1 MLSILFGIILFVIPY
16 LVQKYK
22 IGFISN
28 YLSPIVICYALG
40 ILMSILNKE
49 QSNEYFEISSYI
61 SQISILV
68 AIPMLLYGS
77 ASIKRLRGFRKLGI
91 SFLVAAFSSAIMC
104 FFISFC
110 FKNELTSYAQVGSM
124 LTGLY
129 IGGTPN
135 LQAIG
140 YALKSNPNLIVQLTA
155 ADALIGGSYL
165 IILTSIIPFFVSK
178 ILPPYETSKSIDPEL
193 YAENNYNVD
202 FRQENKD
209 LILLLIFTISW
220 LALLLGLL
228 YWVNLIFNT
237 ALVLFFITGISI
249 GSSFFNFI
257 LKRNMTSF
265 KFGEYLLL
273 VFALS
278 LSFQGKW
285 SEILNGSNTLI
296 IITSLSMYGSI
307 ALHLLLSKM
316 IGVDRDT
323 FLISS
328 TAAIY
333 GPPFVTQIA
342 TLLKNRTLLMPGVL
356 AGLGGYAIGN
366 YIGLTVYYLLNNFQP

>member
-1 MLSILFGIILFVIPY
+1 
-16 LVQKYK
+16 
-22 IGFISN
+22 
-28 YLSPIVICYALG
+28 
-40 ILMSILNKE
+40 
-49 QSNEYFEISSYI
+49 
-61 SQISILV
+61 
-68 AIPMLLYGS
+68 
-77 ASIKRLRGFRKLGI
+77 
-91 SFLVAAFSSAIMC
+91 
-104 FFISFC
+104 
-110 FKNELTSYAQVGSM
+110 M